1 MIAFIKKPLCLFF
14 LFLTFNLSA
23 QVTITGKLIDD
34 YTSGPMDGAKIK
46 VKGMNAGAFTDE
58 NGSFSITLQG
68 ELPVVLISSYL
79 GYVDVETTV
88 SSVVEPIII
97 RIKTDITL
105 NLQEVNVRSF

>member
-1 MIAFIKKPLCLFF
+1 MIAHIKNFF

-58 NGSFSITLQG
+58 NGSFL
-68 ELPVVLISSYL
+68 LPFKANY
-79 GYVDVETTV
+79 
-88 SSVVEPIII
+88 P
-97 RIKTDITL
+97 
-105 NLQEVNVRSF
+105 